1 MPIASADPDAFL
13 EHPRA
18 PYLAR
23 PPGCWCGPGDH
34 DLFCPHWG
42 KKRVWVQPP
51 NRNVLGLTRLRT
63 TRKKDHMNTVTKKE
77 LSVNKKD
84 LAARVAIRLDVS
96 EAVAYSVLNATIE
109 EVQAAVSAGE
119 RVTMASFGTFEGRH
133 RAARIGRN
141 PRNGDEIPV
150 PARTV
155 PAFKVSEAFK
165 ERVAA
170 AAAERNA

>member
-1 MPIASADPDAFL
+1 MPIVSADPDAFL

-63 TRKKDHMNTVTKKE
+63 TRKKDNMETVSK
-77 LSVNKKD
+77 SD
-84 LAARVAIRLDVS
+84 LVRRVAQRAEVS
-96 EAVAYSVLNATIE
+96 HDNALGVVNAFLE
-109 EVQAAVSAGE
+109 EVQGAVAAGE
-119 RVTMASFGTFEGRH
+119 RIMLLDFGAFEGRD
-133 RAARIGRN
+133 RAAREGRN
-141 PRNGDEIPV
+141 PQSGEKMTFA
-150 PARTV
+150 ARTS
-155 PAFKVSEAFK
+155 PAFKVAAAFK
-165 ERVAA
+165 KRVND
-170 AAAERNA
+170 AAAERKS